1 VDRDALAEVY
11 AFADALRAHAQ
22 SDDERQTFERDRVFM
37 VQIQM
42 EWMNMGTPRNG
53 ECTSVV
59 VRRPSGA
66 VAHFRNWDFGPLPD
80 VLGMLSTEVDFF
92 FGHSKRHGFR
102 CLLALTHPNKWTT
115 CMKEGAFSMSLNARE
130 YGSGHEHGRTAA
142 AELARLQ
149 AGALTRVALLRK
161 VMLADSFDA
170 ALTVAATS
178 HMLTSM
184 YIILAGPPEAPSK
197 LGGTHAAST
206 EHGRG
211 AVITLSG
218 NGSSADVLP
227 LPEPGVG
234 WFLVQT
240 NVDHWLPMSQAAASS
255 HRREHVRT
263 ILTTLGQEASMM
275 NLYSVLQ
282 DQHVFPPGN
291 AGPDDGRIFR
301 PSTIAS
307 IMMLP
312 QGAAVS
318 GRSWNVSLWRPASST
333 RLGHM
338 PTLIVS

>member
-59 VRRPSGA
+59 VRRPGGA
-66 VAHFRNWDFGPLPD
+66 VVHFRNWDFGPLPD
-80 VLGMLSTEVDFF
+80 ILGMLSAEVDFS
-92 FGHSKRHGFR
+92 FGHSKRRGFR

-130 YGSGHEHGRTAA
+130 YGSGHERGRRPA

-149 AGALTRVALLRK
+149 AGGLTRVALLRK
-161 VMLADSFDA
+161 VMVAESFDA
-170 ALTVAATS
+170 ALTVAATTQV
-178 HMLTSM
+178 LTSM
-184 YIILAGPPEAPSK
+184 YIILAGPP
-197 LGGTHAAST
+197 TAS
-206 EHGRG
+206 EHGRA
-211 AVITLSG
+211 AVVTLSG

-240 NVDHWLPMSQAAASS
+240 NVDHWLPVSQMSASS
-255 HRREHVRT
+255 HRREHVKE
-263 ILTTLGQEASMM
+263 ILRTLGQEAPIK
-275 NLYSVLQ
+275 NLYALLQ
-282 DQHVFPPGN
+282 DQQVFPSGN
-291 AGPDDGRIFR
+291 AGPDSGRIFR

-307 IMMLP
+307 VLMVP
-312 QGAAVS
+312 QAAPVPGVAWS
-318 GRSWNVSLWRPASST
+318 VSLWRPTSSAN
-333 RLGHM
+333 LQH
-338 PTLIVS
+338 LHDLLV